1 VEGVVTKGIPRSG
14 GTSFHHGNHSS
25 RDDPHGLIEVK
36 EAAEETEPSDKKT
49 EGEDDAEADEP
60 SKLRKRHKLVRF
72 TTDSVA
78 APSLTEPDA
87 EGGDEDDGAAKPT
100 GGKGRK
106 PSPPQFGDHVKF
118 RIATHRKSGQRRA
131 VDLTVTVSA
140 RARLEQEMQAKLA
153 SMTREL
159 GVVARV
165 KGSGGFVRCV
175 ERTEDVY
182 FPFHEIRESLD
193 DDNESTKPKGK
204 GAKVQLRE
212 GDEVS
217 FYVYEEKDNAG
228 DERDRSGSSGRLTA
242 LRVVKVP
249 AGTVSFEDVLR
260 TDVEGV
266 VTKIPKEPRNGPEVF
281 GVINP
286 TKPEDVVATEE
297 TPDDKKKLRKK
308 AAGVSFRLSDAQD
321 VSYVPATGDVLLFDL
336 VLDKRSRRTKAANVR
351 VVQLNPNH
359 RETGVITTVKD
370 DFGFIKCADRSAD
383 AYFRFS
389 DVMSVH
395 HDFRSGTEVAFDV
408 SGGGG
413 GGDAGRSHHGKDKDN
428 IRALRVE
435 LLAPGTVQWET
446 AVASDV
452 DGEIVAVPSRS
463 QKPSAHSKQGGA
475 SAMKPTS
482 LKAQTGR
489 IHLKLADGK
498 HLIDFFPVY
507 KQQIDAAF
515 IKATGEGDSE
525 DKDET
530 SGECTLAFPPSLS
543 KHERAAIHAYCD
555 WLGLAHASTGDGS
568 HRQLTVTAAAKLSP
582 QALLERGNSTAEIE
596 FHAED
601 AGDVRYNPRVGDR
614 IKLNL
619 VLVKRSKQLVGKRIV
634 LVEAAPSKTAKAN
647 GAKDESAELPRGEGF
662 IVAIKEDGGF
672 GFIQP
677 SDQGVTG
684 AENLFFHMKE
694 IVTDGAELREGV
706 EVQYRVSHDEKK
718 KKTRAVAIT
727 VVAPGTVQKV
737 EAAFV
742 RGVVHRPS
750 LLQRLRKTNAR
761 FGGKH
766 DKHKQQQM
774 SSAGRIRL
782 ARAAEAA
789 EADAEADGEEDD
801 DVEEDEEDDEEAE
814 AEEDLEAKADH
825 VESTPSASAPKA
837 ETTKETKKPKKKT
850 PAAASSYVYYISD
863 IADPTVVLRDGDEV
877 EFVPH
882 KTPKGLRALR
892 VRLVQ
897 SHAKQGVVTRV
908 DSDGGGVLR
917 VDGDEPPV
925 DVAFTARNVLR
936 GDLLGEG
943 DRVEFALVKKPQ
955 VDSSKKHK
963 KKKQAANGDADE
975 TEQADDEA
983 PTPETTSALVATSV
997 LCLGPRTAASK
1008 ASGRDNTARP
1018 ESRSVNSTLLQAM
1031 RQVGASAV
1039 AKSRMAKGPDGSRG
1053 FAAGWRT
1060 AASASTPP
1068 AEADAPQ

>member
-1 VEGVVTKGIPRSG
+1 TERGVVVSIRDNFGFVSGVEREADLFFHISEAPVDVELQDEVEFKVKYNQRSEKDIAVQLVRLPKGSIVWEDIADEFVEGVVTKGIPRSG
-14 GTSFHHGNHSS
+14 GASFHHGNHSS

-72 TTDSVA
+72 TTASVA

-118 RIATHRKSGQRRA
+118 RIATHRKSGQKRA

-193 DDNESTKPKGK
+193 DDNESSKPKGK

-336 VLDKRSRRTKAANVR
+336 VLDKRSHRTKAANVR
-351 VVQLNPNH
+351 VVQLNPKH

-435 LLAPGTVQWET
+435 L
-446 AVASDV
+446 
-452 DGEIVAVPSRS
+452 S

-515 IKATGEGDSE
+515 IKATGEGDGE

-601 AGDVRYNPRVGDR
+601 AADVRYNPRVGDR

-662 IVAIKEDGGF
+662 IVAIKADGGF

-677 SDQGVTG
+677 ADQGVTG

-694 IVTDGAELREGV
+694 IVTDGAELKEGV

-750 LLQRLRKTNAR
+750 LLQRLRKANAR

-789 EADAEADGEEDD
+789 EAEAEADGEEDD

-825 VESTPSASAPKA
+825 VDATPSTSAPKP

-863 IADPTVVLRDGDEV
+863 ITDPTVILRDGDEV
-877 EFVPH
+877 EF
-882 KTPKGLRALR
+882 
-892 VRLVQ
+892 
-897 SHAKQGVVTRV
+897 
-908 DSDGGGVLR
+908 
-917 VDGDEPPV
+917 
-925 DVAFTARNVLR
+925 
-936 GDLLGEG
+936 G

-997 LCLGPRTAASK
+997 LCLVPRTAASK